1 MGIKHLFVSTK
12 PESPDPTLVGASSWN
27 DDHVIDVVAP
37 IGLTGATA
45 PSRYA
50 GGTTAGAPTVGSFLV
65 GDYVVA
71 QDGRLF
77 ICTSPGSPGT
87 WAAGATN
94 ANAVVVLDGGWWE
107 IEAGQEC
114 DLSVD
119 FPCDVSLATM
129 LADQAGVCD
138 VDVWKAPYASFPPT
152 AADAIGTLSMTGVKS
167 SAVVDWSIDA
177 GDVLRFHVAQ
187 AANVRRV
194 VITLKLARR

>member
-1 MGIKHLFVSTK
+1 MGIKHGFVSTK
-12 PESPDPTLVGASSWN
+12 PESPDPTVVGASSWN

-87 WAAGATN
+87 WAAGATMWHT
-94 ANAVVVLDGGWWE
+94 G
-107 IEAGQEC
+107 
-114 DLSVD
+114 
-119 FPCDVSLATM
+119 VSLPDDAVGVDGDLYLCTATGGVY
-129 LADQAGVCD
+129 LRAG
-138 VDVWKAPYASFPPT
+138 
-152 AADAIGTLSMTGVKS
+152 GT
-167 SAVVDWSIDA
+167 WY
-177 GDVLRFHVAQ
+177 
-187 AANVRRV
+187 
-194 VITLKLARR
+194 